1 MSLSSMMMNDLV
13 IFNES
18 IRSKKEL
25 FEQIGQVL
33 EQKGRVTKAK
43 KIVKDLYK
51 REAETSTGIEDGF
64 GIPHAKSKHVLKPT
78 VCFVHGGI
86 MTDYRGLDDQPIECV
101 FAILVPMED
110 SNMHLAILSTLSR
123 KLMNK
128 KFRDQLK
135 AAADSDEVMKIIEN
149 KTETTS

>member
-1 MSLSSMMMNDLV
+1 MDLSNVMMNDLV
-13 IFNES
+13 IFDES
-18 IRSKKEL
+18 IRSKEDL
-25 FEQIGQVL
+25 FEQIGQLL
-33 EQKGRVTKAK
+33 EKNGRVTKAK

-78 VCFVHGGI
+78 VCFVHSSS

-101 FAILVPMED
+101 FAILVPQKD
-110 SNMHLAILSTLSR
+110 SDMHLDILSALSR

-128 KFRDQLK
+128 DFRDLLK
-135 AAADSDEVMKIIEN
+135 AAVNSDEVMKVIGN
-149 KTETTS
+149 TAKTDS

>member
-1 MSLSSMMMNDLV
+1 MDISNMMMNGLV
-13 IFNES
+13 IFDES
-18 IRSKKEL
+18 IRSKEDL
-25 FEQIGQVL
+25 FEQIGQLL
-33 EQKGRVTKAK
+33 EKNGRVTKAK

-78 VCFVHGGI
+78 VCFVHSSS

-101 FAILVPMED
+101 FAILVPKKD
-110 SNMHLAILSTLSR
+110 SDMHLDILSALSR

-128 KFRDQLK
+128 DFRDLLK
-135 AAADSDEVMKIIEN
+135 AAVNSDEVMKVIEN
-149 KTETTS
+149 TAKTDS